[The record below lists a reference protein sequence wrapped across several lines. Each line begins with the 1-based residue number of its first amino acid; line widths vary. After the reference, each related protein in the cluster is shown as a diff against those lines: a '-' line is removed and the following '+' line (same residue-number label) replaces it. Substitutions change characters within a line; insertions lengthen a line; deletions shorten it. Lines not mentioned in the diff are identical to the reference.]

1 MQPFCRFAT
10 QEEAKAAVLHAIS
23 LPDWKKRF
31 CTNKKGYEEVLYFD
45 QESTY
50 RIARYAPAGMFSSEE
65 ACEEYFKRSVEA
77 SADRIARFMMG
88 RGPLHFVTTEFDH
101 VVGQLIQLEEDGSF
115 SSTPCYRTLLAL
127 SRNREDKTG
136 LGIYVSHFTLEI

>member
-50 RIARYAPAGMFSSEE
+50 RIARYAPAGMFSLRKP
-65 ACEEYFKRSVEA
+65 ARNTLK
-77 SADRIARFMMG
+77 DRWRPAR
-88 RGPLHFVTTEFDH
+88 
-101 VVGQLIQLEEDGSF
+101 IGSQG
-115 SSTPCYRTLLAL
+115 S
-127 SRNREDKTG
+127 
-136 LGIYVSHFTLEI
+136 